1 MNRSALVTLVCVFLA
16 CVGAA
21 VVSRVTFERLP
32 HLEDEFAYLYQAR
45 IFARGDTYIDTPR
58 PTRAYWQPFLIND
71 DGRRFGKYSPG
82 WPLLLAVGA
91 ALDQPWIV
99 NAWLAMLTVA
109 LVYRLGR
116 EIFSPAT
123 GAVAALLTAAS
134 PMALLLSGS
143 LMAHTAALCFTTLF
157 LYAVWRVERVSP
169 RWRMKHPEFPHDVPE
184 DQGLTPLPPSPA
196 ELERGESRSFSPLHL
211 GWGGDTVRRTE
222 GRGVPSRPL
231 RSVFSAPSVVKILW
245 GLLAGFA
252 LGMVLI
258 VRPLTAVGIA
268 APFVAY
274 FGLRVVWSGVRGLW
288 HETLLPPLLALTAAA
303 LLTGLLWPAFNWSVS
318 APRGESFPS
327 YLGRFLR
334 GDDDTN
340 LYLRIWT
347 YDRIG
352 FGEGHGRR
360 AGGHTL
366 KIGWRHARQD
376 LRCGWR
382 DLFGWA
388 APPENG
394 VTVEQNACLVTSRG
408 YSWVL
413 LPVGMLLGLRRR
425 WTWLLIAVPVCI
437 IGVYMTYWI
446 GGTLYSARYQF
457 EGLTAAALVTAAG
470 ITGLARLA
478 DGIAAQVVVFGRGR
492 CEPSVRPNLPRAGHR
507 PAPTKKTSDRQE
519 TYSQP
524 QGLVKRLKPS
534 WLIYAALGVVT
545 LYVLAIYTPARLDPL
560 RGYGRISRAQIDAVN
575 AMRQEPDKPV
585 VVIVWGQHHWRDIAA
600 LMGVTDPHLDSDIV
614 LARDPDEANLDT
626 LLDQWQGR
634 EILFWVDGRL
644 SYTLPDDVVVGGR

>member
-1 MNRSALVTLVCVFLA
+1 MNRSALITLVCVFLA
-16 CVGAA
+16 CMGAA

-99 NAWLAMLTVA
+99 NAWLVMLTVA

-157 LYAVWRVERVSP
+157 LYAVWRIERGS
-169 RWRMKHPEFPHDVPE
+169 H
-184 DQGLTPLPPSPA
+184 QGLTPLPPSPA
-196 ELERGESRSFSPLHL
+196 ELERGSEAISFPF
-211 GWGGDTVRRTE
+211 
-222 GRGVPSRPL
+222 
-231 RSVFSAPSVVKILW
+231 SVFSVPSVVKILW
-245 GLLAGFA
+245 GLLAGVA
-252 LGMVLI
+252 LGLVLI

-274 FGLRVVWSGVRGLW
+274 FGLRMLWAGVRGLW
-288 HETLLPPLLALTAAA
+288 RETLLPPLLALIAAA
-303 LLTGLLWPAFNWSVS
+303 LLSGLLWPAFNWDVS

-327 YLGRFLR
+327 YLWRFLR

-360 AGGHTL
+360 EGGHTL
-366 KIGWRHARQD
+366 EVGWRHTKQD

-388 APPENG
+388 APPEDG

-413 LPVGMLLGLRRR
+413 LPVGVLLGLRRR

-437 IGVYMTYWI
+437 VGVYLAYWI
-446 GGTLYSARYQF
+446 GGTLYSARYQS

-478 DGIAAQVVVFGRGR
+478 DGLFARLNDSPHPPT
-492 CEPSVRPNLPRAGHR
+492 PSPRAERGSLVSMEVPSPYLER
-507 PAPTKKTSDRQE
+507 GFRGEVNTKLARHGIS
-519 TYSQP
+519 SILQP
-524 QGLVKRLKPS
+524 SGLV
-534 WLIYAALGVVT
+534 YAAVAVVT
-545 LYVLAIYTPARLDPL
+545 LYALAIYTPARLDPL
-560 RGYGRISRAQIDAVN
+560 RGYGRISQAQIDAVN
-575 AMRQEPDKPV
+575 AKRQEPDTPV
-585 VVIVWGQHHWRDIAA
+585 VVIVWGEHHWRDIAA

-614 LARDPDEANLDT
+614 LARDPDEASLDT
-626 LLDQWQGR
+626 LLDQWQDR
-634 EILFWVDGRL
+634 EILFWVDGML
-644 SYTLPDDVVVGGR
+644 SRTLPDDVIVGGG